1 VATAVIVVL
10 SGAVATAAVATAAVA
25 TTGVA
30 TSAFTVIFLLL

>member
-1 VATAVIVVL
+1 MATAVIVVL